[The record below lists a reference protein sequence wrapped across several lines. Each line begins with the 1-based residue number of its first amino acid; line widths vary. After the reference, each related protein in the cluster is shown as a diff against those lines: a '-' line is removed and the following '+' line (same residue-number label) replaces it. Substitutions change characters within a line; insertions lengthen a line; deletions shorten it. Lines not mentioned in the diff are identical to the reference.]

1 MVCRDRSRGFL
12 RLRFLIAGH
21 GPLFGGCC
29 NRRLLRLKSP
39 TTHSARA
46 GANRTRPGETP
57 YERWWTAF
65 SAPRWGDDE
74 GRPALP
80 RHEAGQS
87 GDECSVGPG
96 EPGACYLAAKHGQL
110 PATYQDLRILGDGVH
125 VVDGKELDGAT
136 DQAIEE
142 AEGHGVAGSRFR
154 SCMIKPTIAL
164 LDPTSRAKPR
174 ASSPEDMI

>member
-1 MVCRDRSRGFL
+1 
-12 RLRFLIAGH
+12 
-21 GPLFGGCC
+21 
-29 NRRLLRLKSP
+29 
-39 TTHSARA
+39 
-46 GANRTRPGETP
+46 
-57 YERWWTAF
+57 
-65 SAPRWGDDE
+65 
-74 GRPALP
+74 
-80 RHEAGQS
+80 
-87 GDECSVGPG
+87 
-96 EPGACYLAAKHGQL
+96 
-110 PATYQDLRILGDGVH
+110 